1 MFASPSNIAL
11 TGLNLDSNVP
21 NLDSNVPNLASNG
34 KSMAYDKLFEARLAL
49 NTSEHKRIAADR
61 STSRFISV
69 RKAEAEAAMTLD
81 DRMRRWSVQ
90 DFWAYETANSDWY
103 HENFHFSAW
112 FKRVNAAEAAED
124 AYKLLVHHN
133 ETGAD
138 SDECKAAY
146 YEYLEKDSRHRRC
159 LLQYYRACQANEKAH
174 IIAQE
179 VAGSE
184 CRDRLG

>member
-1 MFASPSNIAL
+1 MFATSNIATAL
-11 TGLNLDSNVP
+11 TGLNLASNGP
-21 NLDSNVPNLASNG
+21 NLDSNV
-34 KSMAYDKLFEARLAL
+34 KSMSYDKLFEARLTL
-49 NTSEHKRIAADR
+49 NTAEHNRIAADR

-124 AYKLLVHHN
+124 AYKLLVRHN

-159 LLQYYRACQANEKAH
+159 LLQYYRACQANGKAH
-174 IIAQE
+174 LNTP
-179 VAGSE
+179 VALARE
-184 CRDRLG
+184 APAALG